1 MQAGERFV
9 NVRNPDDI
17 AHRITEGRRLSRT
30 LNLALAED
38 NLREDLW
45 RIMHALSKA
54 QGMLMGELAE
64 LLVLPPATTTRLVD
78 EMVDSGMVFRRPAPE
93 DGRKVG
99 VYLSR
104 SGAERLQ
111 RVEALLEA
119 RCLDANS
126 VERSNFVR

>member
-1 MQAGERFV
+1 MQAGEPFV
-9 NVRNPDDI
+9 NVRSPDDI
-17 AHRITEGRRLSRT
+17 ARRITEGRHLSRT

-45 RIMHALSKA
+45 RIMHALSKT

-104 SGAERLQ
+104 SGAEKLQ
-111 RVEALLEA
+111 RAEALLEA
-119 RCLDANS
+119 RCQLLSCA
-126 VERSNFVR
+126 ERRK